1 MPGRVTMK
9 YNDAGGESSTVS
21 VHCVSLTG
29 ANFDGIV
36 GAAGDVDQLRD
47 AIADLTLGELDG
59 VKVVARD
66 SDSGAA
72 KATDPEAMR
81 ELKWLCTYEDD
92 VSLLQYNFEI
102 PCPDITIAAL
112 YDLTPQKNAL
122 LAHASWVTFITE
134 FESLARSPTGAAVT
148 FIGARIVGR
157 NL

>member
-21 VHCVSLTG
+21 VHCVTLSA

-47 AIADLTLGELDG
+47 AIEDLTLGELDG

-72 KATDPEAMR
+72 KATAPEAMR

-112 YDLTPQKNAL
+112 YDATEQKNAL

-134 FESLARSPTGAAVT
+134 FETLARSPTGAAVT

>member
-1 MPGRVTMK
+1 MPGKVTMK
-9 YNDAGGESSTVS
+9 YNDAGGENSTVS
-21 VHCVSLTG
+21 IHHVSLSA

-47 AIADLTLGELDG
+47 AIAALTLGELDG
-59 VKVVARD
+59 VKVLARD

-72 KATDPEAMR
+72 KATAPEAMR

-92 VSLLQYNFEI
+92 VSLVQYQIEI
-102 PCPDITIAAL
+102 PCPDTTIAGL
-112 YDLTPQKNAL
+112 NDGTKEKNAVL
-122 LAHASWVTFITE
+122 SHASWVTFIAE
-134 FESLARSPTGAAVT
+134 FETLARSPTGAAVT